1 VAKQSFPLDALSL
14 DRGRSLPLHRQLYAA
29 LRSQIADRTLQP
41 GTMLPSSRSLAQ
53 DLKLGRNTVTAA
65 YDQLVTEGYLC
76 SRSRTRPTVV
86 YLPSAPLLD
95 SEANVAACPEIRSKR
110 GRLLMEQP
118 VHHGLPGRMLFHP
131 GMPDSEYFP
140 FAAWSRLLARR
151 ASFAG
156 ESLFGTYHVAGHPD
170 LRAAIA
176 AYLKAA
182 RGVACTPDQI
192 VITTG
197 AQAALDLLAR
207 LLTDPG
213 DEVWVEEPGY
223 YGAQSAFVAA
233 GANLLP
239 LHVDQTGWTLETPPS
254 RRLRVAYVTPSCHH
268 PLGATM
274 RMEQRLRLLEIAQ
287 THDLWVVED
296 DFDGEYR
303 FQGQPIPAMQG
314 SDLSRR
320 VIYVGTFAKILFP
333 ALRLG
338 FMVLPPTLTPGVT
351 RAISITGQFA
361 PLLLQAAL
369 ADFIEQG
376 HMTRHLRRM
385 RRIYADRRQVFRE
398 LWVDQLSR
406 WGELGKSEAGI
417 QIIALLNPGI
427 NDVHVARCARAR
439 GVNVSPLSM
448 QYWHSRPRSGL
459 LIGYAAA
466 DFRSMRRGVDALR
479 NILLEQEH

>member
-1 VAKQSFPLDALSL
+1 MAKQSFPLDALSL

-41 GTMLPSSRSLAQ
+41 GTTLPSSRSLAQ

-239 LHVDQTGWTLETPPS
+239 LHVDQTG
-254 RRLRVAYVTPSCHH
+254 
-268 PLGATM
+268 
-274 RMEQRLRLLEIAQ
+274 
-287 THDLWVVED
+287 
-296 DFDGEYR
+296 
-303 FQGQPIPAMQG
+303 
-314 SDLSRR
+314 
-320 VIYVGTFAKILFP
+320 
-333 ALRLG
+333 
-338 FMVLPPTLTPGVT
+338 
-351 RAISITGQFA
+351 
-361 PLLLQAAL
+361 
-369 ADFIEQG
+369 
-376 HMTRHLRRM
+376 
-385 RRIYADRRQVFRE
+385 
-398 LWVDQLSR
+398 
-406 WGELGKSEAGI
+406 
-417 QIIALLNPGI
+417 
-427 NDVHVARCARAR
+427 
-439 GVNVSPLSM
+439 
-448 QYWHSRPRSGL
+448 
-459 LIGYAAA
+459 
-466 DFRSMRRGVDALR
+466 
-479 NILLEQEH
+479 